1 MMSIAD
7 EIQAVAEN
15 ADKCINYPIGD
26 KLAEF
31 IR

>member
-1 MMSIAD
+1 MLSLAE

-26 KLAEF
+26 RLAAF
-31 IR
+31 IK